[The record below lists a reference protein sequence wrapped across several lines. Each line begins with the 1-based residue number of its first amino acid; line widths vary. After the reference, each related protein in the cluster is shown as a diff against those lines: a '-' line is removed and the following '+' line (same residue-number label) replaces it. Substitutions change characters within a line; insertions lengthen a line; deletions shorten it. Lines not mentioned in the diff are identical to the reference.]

1 MSSRS
6 PSPRAGRRPAF
17 LSQPSVISWQSDP
30 TRPPQ
35 YLILNPMHIVNLTAD
50 KTRSCAVRA
59 AQSIKAFS
67 QRWFSHILLLLVLLA
82 YAAMGAAL
90 FQLIEGPFEDKQKQT
105 ILNARQYIIED
116 LVIAQ
121 RTLSVAGFRRHA
133 LRRLREFETQ
143 VRVLEDEARIVSHS
157 EKKIWSFWGALF
169 YCGTVFTTIGYG
181 NIAPSTKGGMAVTI
195 LYAFI
200 GIPLLLMV
208 LADLGKVF
216 TRGIKWLFLSLRQ
229 LVRTGRCG
237 KHKAKAPPPQL
248 QYVAFVWRKVNDTMA
263 YVPYPAY
270 LKQEP
275 TTPTAEEGGEEAGK
289 AISEEELVIDD
300 QFNLP
305 VSLALLLLS
314 IYMTVGAC
322 IFTIWEE
329 WTFFEAFY
337 FVFISMSTIGFGDY
351 VPDHPMF
358 MMATFIYLLFGL
370 ALTSMCIN
378 VVQEKLS
385 AIFERARMQLGTTIG
400 FDAMVIDQER
410 KEPLESDIDEAV
422 TKDAIAKE
430 AIAKG
435 LAAQEATAKHAKD
448 KKAVSNDVSAKNN
461 TQHKEPT

>member
-1 MSSRS
+1 
-6 PSPRAGRRPAF
+6 
-17 LSQPSVISWQSDP
+17 
-30 TRPPQ
+30 
-35 YLILNPMHIVNLTAD
+35 MHIVNLTAD
-50 KTRSCAVRA
+50 KTKSCAVRV

-105 ILNARQYIIED
+105 IVNARQYIIED
-116 LVIAQ
+116 LVLAQ
-121 RTLSVAGFRRHA
+121 RSLSVAGFRRHA

-143 VRVLEDEARIVSHS
+143 VRVLEDEARVLSHS

-181 NIAPSTKGGMAVTI
+181 NIAPSTVTGMAATV
-195 LYAFI
+195 LYAFV

-208 LADLGKVF
+208 LADLGKLF
-216 TRGIKWLFLSLRQ
+216 TRAIKWVFLSVRQ
-229 LVRTGRCG
+229 LFRTGRCG
-237 KHKAKAPPPQL
+237 KHRSKAPPPQL

-270 LKQEP
+270 LKAEP
-275 TTPTAEEGGEEAGK
+275 TTPTSEEPGEETSK
-289 AISEEELVIDD
+289 ATSEEELVIDD
-300 QFNLP
+300 EFNLP

-322 IFTIWEE
+322 VFTIWES

-337 FVFISMSTIGFGDY
+337 FVFISMSTIGFGDF

-385 AIFERARMQLGTTIG
+385 AIFDRAKMQLGTTIG
-400 FDAMVIDQER
+400 FDAMMIDQER
-410 KEPLESDIDEAV
+410 KEPLEGDVKEAV
-422 TKDAIAKE
+422 AKDAIAKG
-430 AIAKG
+430 AIIKELTSKDAVAKDASAKDA
-435 LAAQEATAKHAKD
+435 AAQNAAKKDAATVKG
-448 KKAVSNDVSAKNN
+448 KN
-461 TQHKEPT
+461 KEQT

>member
-1 MSSRS
+1 
-6 PSPRAGRRPAF
+6 
-17 LSQPSVISWQSDP
+17 
-30 TRPPQ
+30 
-35 YLILNPMHIVNLTAD
+35 MHIVNLTAD
-50 KTRSCAVRA
+50 KTKSCAVRA

-116 LVIAQ
+116 LVLAQ

-181 NIAPSTKGGMAVTI
+181 NIAPSTMGGMAVTI

-275 TTPTAEEGGEEAGK
+275 TTPTAEEGGEEASK
-289 AISEEELVIDD
+289 AASEEELVIDD

-329 WTFFEAFY
+329 WSFFEAFY

-435 LAAQEATAKHAKD
+435 LAAQEAAAKNAVD
-448 KKAVSNDVSAKNN
+448 KKVVSNDVTTKNK

>member
-1 MSSRS
+1 
-6 PSPRAGRRPAF
+6 
-17 LSQPSVISWQSDP
+17 
-30 TRPPQ
+30 
-35 YLILNPMHIVNLTAD
+35 MHIVNLTAD
-50 KTRSCAVRA
+50 KTRSCAVRV

-82 YAAMGAAL
+82 YAAMGAAV

-105 ILNARQYIIED
+105 IVNARQYIVED
-116 LVIAQ
+116 LVLAQ
-121 RTLSVAGFRRHA
+121 RTLSVAGFRRHT
-133 LRRLREFETQ
+133 LRRLREYETQ
-143 VRVLEDEARIVSHS
+143 VRVLEDEARILTHS
-157 EKKIWSFWGALF
+157 EKKVWSFWGALF

-181 NIAPSTKGGMAVTI
+181 NIAPSTKPGMAVTI

-208 LADLGKVF
+208 LADLGKLF

-229 LVRTGRCG
+229 LFRTGRCG
-237 KHKAKAPPPQL
+237 RHKAKAPPPQL

-275 TTPTAEEGGEEAGK
+275 TTPTAEEGGEEVSK
-289 AISEEELVIDD
+289 ATSEEELVIDD

-322 IFTIWEE
+322 IFTIWES
-329 WTFFEAFY
+329 WDFFEAFY

-410 KEPLESDIDEAV
+410 KEPLENDVNEAV

-435 LAAQEATAKHAKD
+435 LAAQEAPAKNASE
-448 KKAVSNDVSAKNN
+448 KKTLANDVSTKNS
-461 TQHKEPT
+461 TKDKGPT

>member
-50 KTRSCAVRA
+50 KTKSCAVRA

-116 LVIAQ
+116 LVLAQ

-143 VRVLEDEARIVSHS
+143 VRVLEDEARIRHPTYIPDV
-157 EKKIWSFWGALF
+157 A
-169 YCGTVFTTIGYG
+169 GYG
-181 NIAPSTKGGMAVTI
+181 NIAPSTMGGMAVTI

-275 TTPTAEEGGEEAGK
+275 TTPTAEEGGEEASK
-289 AISEEELVIDD
+289 AASEEELVIDD

-329 WTFFEAFY
+329 WSFFEAFY

-435 LAAQEATAKHAKD
+435 LAAQEAAAKNAVD
-448 KKAVSNDVSAKNN
+448 KKVVSNDVTTKNK